1 MDSLESKDGMIRKTA
16 REALVASGRRA
27 VSSLDEALRNS
38 GSKQL
43 RWEAAKALGAIGD
56 ARSITPLV
64 NALGDR
70 DPDVAWLAA
79 EALAKFGKRAW
90 PPLMQALMNNT
101 KDPVRLRQGAH
112 HVLVNQKE
120 EGFDDLLAILT
131 RDLESGRATESAPIV
146 AYEIL
151 KRMKA
156 QA

>member
-1 MDSLESKDGMIRKTA
+1 MDSLDSGDGTIRKNA

-27 VSSLDEALRNS
+27 VSSLNDALRTS
-38 GSKQL
+38 GSRQL

-56 ARSITPLV
+56 ARSIPPLV

-79 EALAKFGKRAW
+79 EALAQFGKTAW
-90 PPLMQALMNNT
+90 PILMRALMNT
-101 KDPVRLRQGAH
+101 TQDSVRLRQGAH
-112 HVLVNQKE
+112 HVLANQKE
-120 EGFDDLLAILT
+120 EGFDDLLAVLT
-131 RDLESGRATESAPIV
+131 KDLESGRATESAPIV

-156 QA
+156 